1 CEACCILFPQDYNDE
16 IRQEQLRE
24 LSYLNGGS
32 EDTSRGRT
40 VRGRGLRLA
49 STTTTRARGGV
60 APPPP
65 PVRGAAAPRGTVG
78 KRSVL
83 PQATLTRGV
92 PAPRARGTP
101 GNPGYRPPLLPI
113 THESYD
119 DYVSLTHFVPL
130 VRFYV
135 E

>member
-1 CEACCILFPQDYNDE
+1 MSLTHRDNIN
-16 IRQEQLRE
+16 
-24 LSYLNGGS
+24 
-32 EDTSRGRT
+32 
-40 VRGRGLRLA
+40 VRDGQTKLYHA
-49 STTTTRARGGV
+49 VIPSMFCFSNRARGGA

-65 PVRGAAAPRGTVG
+65 PVRGAAVPRGTVG

-92 PAPRARGTP
+92 PAPRARGAP

-119 DYVSLTHFVPL
+119 DYVSLTHFAPL
-130 VRFYV
+130 VMFYV
-135 E
+135 K

>member
-1 CEACCILFPQDYNDE
+1 VISSMFCFVN
-16 IRQEQLRE
+16 
-24 LSYLNGGS
+24 
-32 EDTSRGRT
+32 
-40 VRGRGLRLA
+40 
-49 STTTTRARGGV
+49 RARGGV

-65 PVRGAAAPRGTVG
+65 PVRGAAVPRGTVG

-101 GNPGYRPPLLPI
+101 GNIGYRPPLLPI

-119 DYVSLTHFVPL
+119 DYVSLTHFSPL
-130 VRFYV
+130 VMLYV
-135 E
+135 EYVQYLQKVFIALDFVHMFFIYKVKLKSILNF